1 MIDNLV
7 RNRREAAGRPLV
19 ATHRGTAAGCIFPN
33 TTAAARLALASGSD
47 VVELDT
53 VRTTDGRY
61 FTFHDGY
68 EPFLLGATPRLGTLS
83 SAEVAGL
90 RYGEI
95 NNAGG
100 VSGVE
105 PYAQVVGSLP
115 EALVNVDRSYR
126 YWVNGFLDELAD
138 WADPRYMLIKSPVRE
153 DYLGALAACSA
164 PFPYMAIVSS
174 AQEVEAVLAHD
185 EDRLV
190 GLELLARSFDDEL
203 ADPQYV
209 ASLRARGL
217 FIWLNAINLED
228 GQPLYCGWDDMTSV
242 LGDPEDGWG
251 RLVAQGA
258 DVIQTDF
265 PWLLRRFLDQRATR

>member
-7 RNRREAAGRPLV
+7 KARRDAVGRPLV
-19 ATHRGTAAGCIFPN
+19 ATHRGTAAGCVFPN

-47 VVELDT
+47 IVELDT

-61 FTFHDGY
+61 LTFHDGY
-68 EPFLLGATPRLGTLS
+68 EPFLLGVAPRLGTMS
-83 SAEVAGL
+83 SVETAGL
-90 RYGEI
+90 RYGAVD
-95 NNAGG
+95 NAGG

-105 PYAQVVGSLP
+105 PYGQVVGNLP
-115 EALVNVDRSYR
+115 GVLVNVDRSYR
-126 YWVNGFLDELAD
+126 YWVNGFLNELAE
-138 WADPRYMLIKSPVRE
+138 WADPRCMLIKSPVRAE
-153 DYLGALAACSA
+153 YLDALAACTA

-174 AQEVEAVLAHD
+174 AQEVEDVLAHD

-190 GLELLARSFDDEL
+190 GLELLARSDDDEL

-228 GQPLYCGWDDMTSV
+228 GQPLYCGWDDMTSAM
-242 LGDPEDGWG
+242 GDPEAGWG

-265 PWLLRRFLDQRATR
+265 PWLLRTFLDQNIAR